1 MCPQPSTLNPKPST
15 LHRLA
20 TLRTD
25 SPPLT
30 LKADTPRDDDTCH
43 NTSSGGAAV
52 AAGGRGAAAA
62 NATEGQRGSAP
73 RPKRKIR
80 RRSLTPR
87 INQVLYVYVC
97 VDMRRDVCYVP
108 GATEDDVGK
117 GAAPV

>member
-1 MCPQPSTLNPKPST
+1 MSSTLNPKPST

-30 LKADTPRDDDTCH
+30 LKADTPRDDDTG
-43 NTSSGGAAV
+43 SGGTAL
-52 AAGGRGAAAA
+52 AAGSRGAAGA
-62 NATEGQRGSAP
+62 NATEGQHGSAP

-87 INQVLYVYVC
+87 INQVLYMYVC
-97 VDMRRDVCYVP
+97 VDMHIDMCYIP
-108 GATEDDVGK
+108 GAIEDDVGK